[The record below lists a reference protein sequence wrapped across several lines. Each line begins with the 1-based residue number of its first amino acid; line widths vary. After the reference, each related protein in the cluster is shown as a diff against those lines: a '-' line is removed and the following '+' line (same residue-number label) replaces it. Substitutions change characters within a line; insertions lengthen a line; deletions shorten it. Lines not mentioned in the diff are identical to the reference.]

1 MMYTH
6 LFVVAAVPLLL
17 ATSAFASGGLIVQD
31 PELDSLKVAVRWPNA
46 DQAAIVAL
54 TGRFIAGGRDQEA
67 FAYFQERAKSAPEQP
82 VYGALEGLFQARV
95 ASSVWL
101 LRRVSWVE
109 DAIGKLDRAVARDPG
124 LSRFFRGLVLAEL
137 PSRFDKAG
145 AAIADL
151 EWVLKNQEH
160 FPPGLRRAVYRGLAK
175 AHTTLG
181 HEHEAREALERTGYA
196 SLDDSQ
202 PLFLTDGWVT
212 AQDGYH
218 FRQARILEAAPG
230 VRVAQGFDF
239 GDIGFVSTA
248 EGLVAIDA
256 GTTPAH
262 ARAALSA
269 LEVPL
274 VPATGGVLKPPP
286 GPLAAERIARV
297 ILTHAHWDHIGGLA
311 AFQGPG
317 VQTIAQAN
325 FATEQQGVNETGIPF
340 RYFFGGQAQTR
351 LHVVP
356 DKLVAKP
363 ETLTVGGVEFRLY
376 PIHGG
381 ETNDGL
387 LVYLPKSGVLFVGDA
402 FMPYLGAPFLAE
414 GSPEGLFDTIAV
426 IRSLNP
432 RILVHGHVPLTD
444 LYTVAALPGFSD
456 ALRDLQR
463 RVLQNIQEGRTLAD
477 TVAQQILPD
486 GLRENPAAVMPYLV
500 MRDNFVKRMYHRHTG
515 YWKADGEGME
525 VVGARQW
532 AAALNILAGGKE
544 GEFARSAA
552 TLITQGDY
560 ALALKLSDAGLVN
573 YPASP
578 RLAKLRRRALDGLR
592 ATYQQLNP
600 FKFII
605 YSEWAQ
611 ADLPPVE

>member
-1 MMYTH
+1 M
-6 LFVVAAVPLLL
+6 VVAVLLFL
-17 ATSAFASGGLIVQD
+17 ATSALATDGLIVQD
-31 PELDSLKVAVRWPNA
+31 PELESLKAAVRWPNA

-67 FAYFQERAKSAPEQP
+67 FAYFQERAKSQPERP

-109 DAIGKLDRAVARDPG
+109 EAIGKLDRAVARDPG

-181 HEHEAREALERTGYA
+181 HEREARQAMERTGYA
-196 SLDDSQ
+196 ALDDSQ

-212 AQDGYH
+212 AEDGYH
-218 FRQARILEAAPG
+218 FRLARILEMAPG

-256 GTTPAH
+256 GTTEAH
-262 ARAALSA
+262 ARAARSA
-269 LEVPL
+269 L
-274 VPATGGVLKPPP
+274 
-286 GPLAAERIARV
+286 GPLGAQRIARV

-317 VQTIAQAN
+317 VQTVAQAN
-325 FATEQQGVNETGIPF
+325 FATEQQRVNETGIPF
-340 RYFFGGQAQTR
+340 RYFFGGQAQPR
-351 LHVVP
+351 HHVVP

-381 ETNDGL
+381 ETDDGL
-387 LVYLPKSGVLFVGDA
+387 LVYLPESGVLFVGDA

-444 LYTVAALPGFSD
+444 LYTVAALPGFVG

-486 GLRENPAAVMPYLV
+486 GLREHPAAVMPYLV
-500 MRDNFVKRMYHRHTG
+500 MRDNFIKRMYHQHTG
-515 YWKADGEGME
+515 YWKPDGEGME

-544 GEFARSAA
+544 GEFARSAE
-552 TLITQGDY
+552 TLVTQGDY
-560 ALALKLSDAGLVN
+560 ALALKLADAGLVN
-573 YPASP
+573 YPTSP
-578 RLAKLRRRALDGLR
+578 KLRKLRRRALDGLR